1 LHSAPVARPSPQTE
15 RVVAIARLLAAH
27 PDEGF
32 TISEIARRLR
42 LNKATF
48 YPMLT
53 ALTEA
58 GWLVRDPATKEFRL
72 GPELINLGEAA
83 GRSLPVV
90 PLARPAMVEL
100 ATELGVTCAA
110 FSAAEGVATLT
121 DQVWD
126 VRSTVQPLRVGIWA
140 PLKAPFG
147 ALFTAW
153 AGDEERAAWV
163 DGLDAAAR
171 ARHLAALDASRA
183 RGYVVERRS
192 QSIALAEGSGSLAE
206 MDPVDEDFLIVD
218 LDPAASYAVST
229 IEAPVFD
236 PGGRVIL
243 GLVLV
248 GLPRTMRG
256 ADVDAYG
263 RRLIVATTGVTDA
276 LRA

>member
-1 LHSAPVARPSPQTE
+1 
-15 RVVAIARLLAAH
+15 
-27 PDEGF
+27 
-32 TISEIARRLR
+32 
-42 LNKATF
+42 
-48 YPMLT
+48 
-53 ALTEA
+53 
-58 GWLVRDPATKEFRL
+58 VRDPATKEFRL

-90 PLARPAMVEL
+90 QLARPAMVEL

-140 PLKAPFG
+140 RIKAPFG
-147 ALFTAW
+147 ALFTTW
-153 AGDEERAAWV
+153 ASEDERATWV
-163 DGLDAAAR
+163 GGLDPAAAAR
-171 ARHLAALDASRA
+171 QVAALDASKA
-183 RGYVVERRS
+183 RGYVVELRS
-192 QSIALAEGSGSLAE
+192 PSIALAEGSGSLAQTI
-206 MDPVDEDFLIVD
+206 VDDDFLLADI
-218 LDPAASYAVST
+218 DPTASYAVST

-236 PGGRVIL
+236 PTGRVIL

-256 ADVDAYG
+256 TDVDAHG
-263 RRLIVATTGVTDA
+263 RRLVTATRGVTDA